1 MIVRSRFQGLETLL
15 IDTPLARCEIA
26 LFGAQVLS
34 FIPRNDGR
42 DLLWCSPATLA
53 PGRPVRGGVP
63 LCWPWFAKQDKP
75 DSAVQHGF
83 VRKMPWTVTSFGES
97 SEGEARVVL
106 ALSAPR
112 GGWPE
117 GLNWPASCTPQ
128 FEVRIGQSLEMALFT
143 RNDSEDTVSL
153 TQALHTYF
161 RVGDV
166 RRIGIDGLQGLSY
179 LDKLRDFN
187 AFTQDDT
194 WTFEGACDRIYLRA
208 DAHQRID
215 DPVLG
220 RSIHI
225 ESAHSASA
233 VVWNPG
239 AEGIAA
245 LGDVPLKDWYQY
257 VCVEAGNCAP
267 LDRVS
272 LAAGATAVIGQRISA
287 APLHPSAT
295 TL

>member
-1 MIVRSRFQGLETLL
+1 MIVRSSFQGLETLL

-34 FIPRNDGR
+34 FIPRSDGR
-42 DLLWCSPATLA
+42 DLLWCSPASLTA
-53 PGRPVRGGVP
+53 GRPVRGGVP
-63 LCWPWFAKQDKP
+63 LCWPWFARQDKP

-83 VRKMPWTVTSFGES
+83 VRKMPWAVTSFGES
-97 SEGEARVVL
+97 SDGEARVVL
-106 ALSAPR
+106 ELDAPR
-112 GGWPE
+112 SGWPD
-117 GLNWPASCTPQ
+117 GLDWPVSCTPR
-128 FEVRIGQSLEMALFT
+128 FEARIGSSLEMALFT
-143 RNDSEDTVSL
+143 RNDSRQTLSL

-187 AFTQDDT
+187 AFTQSDA
-194 WTFEGACDRIYLRA
+194 WNFEGACDRIYLRA
-208 DAHQRID
+208 GASQRIE

-220 RSIHI
+220 RAICI

-239 AEGIAA
+239 ADGIAA
-245 LGDVPLKDWYQY
+245 LGDVPLADWYQY

-267 LDRVS
+267 LDRVN
-272 LAAGATAVIGQRISA
+272 LPPGATAVIGQRISA
-287 APLHPSAT
+287 EPIQPSAT
-295 TL
+295 TF